1 MIDFSGETWPKN
13 TTWMEKMEIYP
24 CAEVLDF
31 NLRDAKILRNFNT
44 KVKILC

>member
-31 NLRDAKILRNFNT
+31 NLRDANILRRKF
-44 KVKILC
+44 